1 VRCPFCKE
9 DSDRVIDS
17 RSSEGGR
24 VVRRRRQ
31 CLGCNRRFTTYERIE
46 QSVKLTVVKKDG
58 SRVPY
63 TRDNIIAGVQKACF
77 KRPVSMQQI
86 ESLAEEVEEEVFRQ
100 TGQEVSSKYIGEQTM
115 KRLKLLDHVAYVRF
129 ASVYRD
135 FHDVGQFINEAQE
148 VMNKQQEPPG
158 QQDLFESR

>member
-1 VRCPFCKE
+1 
-9 DSDRVIDS
+9 VIDS

-24 VVRRRRQ
+24 LVRRRRE
-31 CLGCNRRFTTYERIE
+31 CLSCNRRYTTYERIE
-46 QSVKLTVVKKDG
+46 KSVKLIIVKKDG

-86 ESLAEEVEEEVFRQ
+86 EGLAEEVEEEVFRQ
-100 TGQEVSSKYIGEQTM
+100 PGQEVPSKFIGEQTM
-115 KRLKLLDHVAYVRF
+115 QRLKQLDHVAYVRF

-135 FHDVGQFINEAQE
+135 FQDVGQFINEAQE
-148 VMNKQQEPPG
+148 VMQKTQEPSG
-158 QQDLFESR
+158 QKKLFESQ

>member
-9 DSDRVIDS
+9 DSDKVIDS

-63 TRDNIIAGVQKACF
+63 TRDNIIAGVQKASF

-100 TGQEVSSKYIGEQTM
+100 PGQEVSSKFIGEQTM
-115 KRLKLLDHVAYVRF
+115 KRLKQLDHVAYVRF

-135 FHDVGQFINEAQE
+135 FQDVGQFINEAQE
-148 VMNKQQEPPG
+148 VMKKQQEPPG
-158 QQDLFESR
+158 QQDLFESH